1 MLNTKVSRQHIVWVK
16 TICTGSP
23 VISTANCN
31 KEAIATFFRRLT
43 SAVFRKLYLLQTA
56 LAQSCDYLL
65 IASKN
70 FNTAVNNCD
79 EAKIGEIMKYSHV
92 NVIVNEFIIATNCS
106 GSVYFLVFCFVF
118 SNCHLLFLIKHF
130 FPLFFTKKFTT
141 RPNSF

>member
-1 MLNTKVSRQHIVWVK
+1 M
-16 TICTGSP
+16 
-23 VISTANCN
+23 ISTANCN

-56 LAQSCDYLL
+56 LAQSCDYSL
-65 IASKN
+65 IASIKN

-118 SNCHLLFLIKHF
+118 SNFHLLFLIKHF
-130 FPLFFTKKFTT
+130 FPIVFYKKVHYQAKQFLIFYLFI
-141 RPNSF
+141 SFLLH